1 MVLFRLSHTITES
14 DIARYVTFCES
25 DTGTCGEPTEKTNV
39 FPLPPLQGGAD
50 PLGSAVG
57 RKRLPHKIK
66 IKRVINLNT
75 LFIFCK
81 PTRLLNRIPSS
92 AYLSVYQYQQ
102 TNLSRKLL
110 SMYACTSNLRFNRWL
125 FCLAFLSLSSV
136 PPIKILFC
144 PPALCLA
151 SCLVCFSTSAT
162 QSK

>member
-1 MVLFRLSHTITES
+1 MLFVLSHTITES
-14 DIARYVTFCES
+14 DIARYVTSCGS
-25 DTGTCGEPTEKTNV
+25 DTGTCGELTGRANA

-66 IKRVINLNT
+66 IKRVFKLIT

-81 PTRLLNRIPSS
+81 PTRALDRLALVQST
-92 AYLSVYQYQQ
+92 LSVYQHQQ

-110 SMYACTSNLRFNRWL
+110 SMYAYTSNLRFNRWL

-144 PPALCLA
+144 PPALCFA